1 MEIVVRKAD
10 ENEYEEI
17 IHLLSS
23 NALPISDLYEKNIE
37 LYVGLS
43 NGKIVATVGIEYYG
57 DCALLRSLSV
67 KEDYKN
73 KRIGETLLQFINDT
87 CQRRAI
93 QSLYLLTTTAEHYF
107 KRFGFDVIARNDTP
121 YVIQETREFCSICPS
136 SAIIMRKN
144 LAIKE

>member
-23 NALPISDLYEKNIE
+23 NALPISDLDEKNIE

-43 NGKIVATVGIEYYG
+43 NGKIVATVGMESYG
-57 DCALLRSLSV
+57 DCALLRSLSI
-67 KEDYKN
+67 KEEYKN

-93 QSLYLLTTTAEHYF
+93 QSLYLLTTTADHYF
-107 KRFGFDVIARNDTP
+107 KRFGFDVIDRSHTP
-121 YVIQETREFCSICPS
+121 SVIQSTREFCGICPS